1 MQKTFIKERIKNCM
15 QHLIIKYVYFYET
28 AKLYYSFIYILPQIF
43 FIHSFYNRISYYLEK
58 ERISIFSNVLTIKI
72 NHSKKLTNTP

>member
-1 MQKTFIKERIKNCM
+1 MRLQ
-15 QHLIIKYVYFYET
+15 
-28 AKLYYSFIYILPQIF
+28 SYI
-43 FIHSFYNRISYYLEK
+43 IHSFIFYHKYFSSIHSIIDRISYYLEK